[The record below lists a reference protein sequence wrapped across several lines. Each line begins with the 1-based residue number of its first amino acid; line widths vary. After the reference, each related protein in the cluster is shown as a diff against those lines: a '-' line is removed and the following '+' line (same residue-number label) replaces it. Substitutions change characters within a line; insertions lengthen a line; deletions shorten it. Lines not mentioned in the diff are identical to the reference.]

1 MHVLVGF
8 DSVFNKYSK
17 ATEWEQ
23 LQPSIEFL
31 AKKGID
37 PCQKGKQSGKS
48 SLEAVQLSK
57 RLKDG
62 VKAKAMEQMKRIS
75 AKFESDWMKKT
86 LGPSTSPVFPI
97 LQSRDPLTSLESFL
111 QENDISRVLT
121 EKTETSLHVLFR
133 PESKCTDL
141 QKIMKILMLL
151 LKKVDLSQSSANLW
165 GRTVLDYIT
174 YYSNLSKNDKEFLIS
189 QLNQD
194 KVIFS
199 LGQIRV
205 SSSLYFRIWAK
216 SCWLPQ
222 GKTIRNE

>member
-23 LQPSIEFL
+23 LQPSIDFL

-75 AKFESDWMKKT
+75 AKFESDWMKKGT
-86 LGPSTSPVFPI
+86 PAAQGHPVFSI
-97 LQSRDPLTSLESFL
+97 LQSRDPLSNLESFL
-111 QENDISRVLT
+111 NQKDGDISQVLT
-121 EKTETSLHVLFR
+121 EKTETPLHVLFR

-141 QKIMKILMLL
+141 QKILKILTLL
-151 LKKVDLSQSSANLW
+151 LKKVDLSQSTTNLW
-165 GRTVLDYIT
+165 GRTVLDYIK
-174 YYSNLSKNDKEFLIS
+174 YYSNLNKNDKEFLIS

-194 KVIFS
+194 KVS
-199 LGQIRV
+199 HLLEYSR
-205 SSSLYFRIWAK
+205 
-216 SCWLPQ
+216 
-222 GKTIRNE
+222 